1 MRPRLNTVVAR
12 TRLFNLHPRVAINL
26 HCIPTAVV
34 EMQPRLRNRWLF
46 LKKSVAED
54 GEGAFPLWQFCW
66 RLGRWEV
73 VQGLSAV
80 LHSVPE
86 TVTDRWRVVSSLC
99 QPNPVLDNGRRWSC

>member
-1 MRPRLNTVVAR
+1 
-12 TRLFNLHPRVAINL
+12 
-26 HCIPTAVV
+26 
-34 EMQPRLRNRWLF
+34 MQPRLRNRWLF

-66 RLGRWEV
+66 RLGCWEV